1 MKRRYLTPEEV
12 AELAEL
18 LDDWPTR
25 VGLVDEVL
33 DAAEAHRGMTLLLGP
48 DSAPGRRSP
57 S

>member
-18 LDDWPTR
+18 LDDWPAR
-25 VGLVDEVL
+25 VGLVEEVL

-48 DSAPGRRSP
+48 DGVAKPRSP